1 MALERTLLIIKPDA
15 VGAGNAGN
23 ILAMLEKGGFTV
35 KAMKMEHLTEASA
48 RKFYDVHK
56 ERPFYG
62 ELVEFMT
69 SGPCV
74 PMVLE
79 KDNAIA
85 GLRDFIGATNP
96 AEAAEG
102 TVRKLYATNI
112 QNNAVHA
119 SDSPESAAKEIP
131 HFFPR
136 CRWRWAKRPS
146 RRHFFAP
153 GVSPRG
159 RLPV

>member
-1 MALERTLLIIKPDA
+1 MAVERTLLIIKPDA
-15 VGAGNAGN
+15 VSAGNAGN
-23 ILAMLEKGGFTV
+23 ILAMLEGAGGFKV
-35 KAMKMEHLTEASA
+35 RALRMEHLSQDSA
-48 RKFYDVHK
+48 KRFYQVHR

-79 KDNAIA
+79 KENAIA
-85 GLRDFIGATNP
+85 ALRTFIGATNP

-102 TVRKLYATNI
+102 TVRKRYATNI

-131 HFFPR
+131 HFFPET
-136 CRWRWAKRPS
+136 AVEV
-146 RRHFFAP
+146 
-153 GVSPRG
+153 G
-159 RLPV
+159 

>member
-1 MALERTLLIIKPDA
+1 MAVEKTLLIIKPDA
-15 VGAGNAGN
+15 FGAKNAGKIIDMLEN
-23 ILAMLEKGGFTV
+23 QGGFRVLAMRLEN
-35 KAMKMEHLTEASA
+35 LTDDSA
-48 RKFYDVHK
+48 KSFYEVHK

-74 PMVLE
+74 PIVLE
-79 KDNAIA
+79 KENAIA
-85 GLRDFIGATNP
+85 GLREFIGATNP

-119 SDSPESAAKEIP
+119 SDSPESVAKEIP
-131 HFFPR
+131 HFFPDI
-136 CRWRWAKRPS
+136 
-146 RRHFFAP
+146 
-153 GVSPRG
+153 
-159 RLPV
+159 PVEVA

>member
-1 MALERTLLIIKPDA
+1 MAVERTLLIIKPDA
-15 VGAGNAGN
+15 TAAGNAGN
-23 ILAMLEKGGFTV
+23 ILAMLEGQGGFTV
-35 KAMKMEHLTEASA
+35 KALRMEHLTEKSA
-48 RKFYDVHK
+48 QKFYEVHR

-69 SGPCV
+69 SGPCI

-79 KDNAIA
+79 KEDAIA
-85 GLRDFIGATNP
+85 SLRTFIGATNP

-102 TVRKLYATNI
+102 TVRKLYASNI

-131 HFFPR
+131 HFFPSMT
-136 CRWRWAKRPS
+136 AE
-146 RRHFFAP
+146 
-153 GVSPRG
+153 V
-159 RLPV
+159 V

>member
-15 VGAGNAGN
+15 VAAGNAGD
-23 ILAMLEKGGFTV
+23 ILAMLEGPGGFRV
-35 KAMKMEHLTEASA
+35 RALRMEHLTEESA
-48 RKFYDVHK
+48 KRFYAVHK
-56 ERPFYG
+56 ARPFYG

-79 KDNAIA
+79 KENAIA
-85 GLRDFIGATNP
+85 ALRTFIGATNP

-102 TVRKLYATNI
+102 TVRKRYATNI

-119 SDSPESAAKEIP
+119 SDSAESASQEIP
-131 HFFPR
+131 HFFPEV
-136 CRWRWAKRPS
+136 AIP
-146 RRHFFAP
+146 A
-153 GVSPRG
+153 V
-159 RLPV
+159 